1 MTMPLSAKQTE
12 YIAAAPVLSRSL
24 VQRALECNAAPRQ
37 AIKAKCLTC
46 CNYDRHEVEH
56 CTVQTCPLW
65 AYRPY
70 TAKSNKPPT
79 TDDAVGAPVERS

>member
-1 MTMPLSAKQTE
+1 MSMQLSACQTE
-12 YIAAAPVLSRSL
+12 YIAAAPVLSRRL

-46 CNYDRHEVEH
+46 CNYERHEVER
-56 CTVQTCPLW
+56 CAVQTCPLW

-70 TAKSNKPPT
+70 TVKSKKPPT
-79 TDDAVGAPVERS
+79 TLDAVGAPVERS